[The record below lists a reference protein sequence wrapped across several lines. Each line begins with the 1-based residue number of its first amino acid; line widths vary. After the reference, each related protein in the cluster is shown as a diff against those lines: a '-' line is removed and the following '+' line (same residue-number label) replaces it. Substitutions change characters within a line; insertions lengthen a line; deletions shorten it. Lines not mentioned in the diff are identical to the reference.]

1 MAAVQSPAPAAK
13 SESFLHLIF
22 GLLQEL
28 PGIVSDR
35 VHLLTLELQRARQA
49 LGQMIALS
57 VAAALMALTA
67 WFAFWIGVTAAAV
80 QAGMAWGWALLIVLA
95 LNAGAAWF
103 AIARVMKLATL
114 LTLPAT
120 VRRLTVASAPA
131 RPQAVPARQP
141 VAATHAASTP
151 APAAVR
157 TASHEHRQP

>member
-1 MAAVQSPAPAAK
+1 MAAVQSPAPTAK
-13 SESFLHLIF
+13 SESFLQLVF

-49 LGQMIALS
+49 LAQMIALA

-80 QAGMAWGWALLIVLA
+80 EAGLAWGWMLLIVLA
-95 LNAGAAWF
+95 LNAGVAWL
-103 AIARVMKLATL
+103 AIAKVMKLATL

-120 VRRLTVASAPA
+120 VRRLTVAPAPA
-131 RPQAVPARQP
+131 RPQAAPAHP
-141 VAATHAASTP
+141 PAAAP
-151 APAAVR
+151 APAAMR
-157 TASHEHRQP
+157 SARHEHRQS

>member
-1 MAAVQSPAPAAK
+1 MAAIQPSAPGAK
-13 SESFLHLIF
+13 AESFLQLVF

-35 VHLLTLELQRARQA
+35 VHLLTLELQRARRA
-49 LGQMIALS
+49 LAQMIALS

-67 WFAFWIGVTAAAV
+67 WFVFWIGLTAAAV
-80 QAGMAWGWALLIVLA
+80 EAGLAWGWMLLIVLA
-95 LNAGAAWF
+95 VNAGAAWF
-103 AIARVMKLATL
+103 AVARVMKLATL

-120 VRRLTVASAPA
+120 VRRLTVAPAPA

-141 VAATHAASTP
+141 NVAPNVAPAP

-157 TASHEHRQP
+157 TASHEHRHP